1 MKEYAFRMLPRR
13 RRNLILFMLAILAL
27 GPVLSRASETPA
39 RPSRP
44 LQVHQIEG
52 LGKDVV
58 ALDSGWEF
66 HTGDNPAW
74 ASPTF
79 DDSQWQQLAGSETW
93 GAQGFPSYIGFAWYR
108 YHLTIAPVAG
118 APKELALLIPG
129 IDDAYELYWNGSLV
143 GRNGK
148 LPPHPTWYT
157 SQPSQTYGLGQIQS
171 GVLAVRVWKAPLAS
185 NDPDS
190 LGGFEGLP
198 LLGGSDAVAA
208 HKADIDYKWLRSNQL
223 YFGLNSLY
231 ALVAL
236 LSLLAWF
243 RDRSQWLLLCMA
255 GYTLMQVAGML
266 LGGLLIP
273 MPFSLTVG
281 LLQPVLMVQDISLW
295 YLLLLLLKL
304 EENARLVRLMRI
316 WVIVFCVAFC
326 LDGLATAAW
335 GSPWAGYLQVA
346 DGLLT
351 VIFTPLETL
360 PIVLVIAAVVQRKRL
375 DPARWIVAICAFVAE
390 MIFVVRNATTQFVR
404 FTHWTISDKI
414 NAPMFTLNG
423 NAMNPR
429 SLANALLL
437 ISIVYAV
444 YRYSIE
450 NRRQQSALEQEFKN
464 ARELQQ
470 VLVPEAL
477 PSLPGFAMTSA
488 YRPAQ
493 EVGGDFFQIIPLDDG
508 STLIVLGDVSG
519 KGLKAAMAVSLIVG
533 AARMV
538 ADFTKNPAE
547 ILAGLNRR
555 LYGRLQGGFA
565 TCIAL
570 RLDLD
575 GSCAIASAGHPAPYL
590 NEHEMNLPGAL
601 PLGIQPNVSYE
612 ETLIRFGVGDHFAL
626 YTDGLLEARNQA
638 GEIYSFARLQTL
650 FSTNPNAA
658 QATEAAVNFGQDDDI
673 TVLTLT
679 RLATNEEMTTKLKA
693 PPLAPIRS

>member
-1 MKEYAFRMLPRR
+1 MRR
-13 RRNLILFMLAILAL
+13 GSVVIIFTFIAL
-27 GPVLSRASETPA
+27 CPVLSRASVTPA
-39 RPSRP
+39 NPSHGFQTH
-44 LQVHQIEG
+44 LIQG
-52 LGKDVV
+52 LGKGSV
-58 ALDSGWEF
+58 ALDRGWEF
-66 HTGDNPAW
+66 HTGDNLSW
-74 ASPTF
+74 SSPGF
-79 DDSQWQQLAGSETW
+79 DDSQWQQVTADETW
-93 GAQGFPSYIGFAWYR
+93 GAQGFPSYVGFAWYR
-108 YHLTIAPVAG
+108 YHLSITPVAG
-118 APKELALLIPG
+118 GPKEFALLIPG
-129 IDDAYELYWNGSLV
+129 IDDAYELYWNGVLV
-143 GRNGK
+143 GSNGK
-148 LPPHPTWYT
+148 LPPNPTWYT
-157 SQPSQTYGLGQIQS
+157 SQPSQTFGIGNIES

-185 NDPDS
+185 NDPSS

-198 LLGGSDAVAA
+198 LLGGPAAIAA
-208 HKADIDYKWLRSNQL
+208 HKADIDYRWLRSNQL

-236 LSLLAWF
+236 LSILAWF

-255 GYTLMQVAGML
+255 GYTLTQVAGMV

-295 YLLLLLLKL
+295 YLLLLLLSL
-304 EENARLVRLMRI
+304 EENVRLVRIMRV

-326 LDGLATAAW
+326 LDGLITAAW
-335 GSPWAGYLQVA
+335 GSGSARYLQIA
-346 DGLLT
+346 DALLT

-360 PIVLVIAAVVQRKRL
+360 PIVLVIAAVLQRKRL
-375 DPARWIVAICAFVAE
+375 DSARWIVAICAFVAE
-390 MIFVVRNATTQFVR
+390 MIFVVRNATAQFVR
-404 FTHWTISDKI
+404 FTHWTVSNKI

-423 NAMNPR
+423 NPVNSR
-429 SLANALLL
+429 SLANAFLL
-437 ISIVYAV
+437 IAIVYAV
-444 YRYSIE
+444 YRYMIE

-493 EVGGDFFQIIPLDDG
+493 EVGGDFFQIIPLDGG

-538 ADFTKNPAE
+538 ADFTKSPAE

-570 RLDLD
+570 QLDPD
-575 GSCAIASAGHPAPYL
+575 GSCAIASAGHPAPFL
-590 NEHEMNLPGAL
+590 NQHELNLPGAL
-601 PLGIQPNVSYE
+601 PLGIQPSVNYE
-612 ETLIRFGVGDHFAL
+612 ETFIRFGVGDHFAL
-626 YTDGLLEARNQA
+626 YTDGLLEARNRD

-650 FSTNPNAA
+650 FATNPNAS

-679 RLATNEEMTTKLKA
+679 RLATSEESNTRLAVHPVA
-693 PPLAPIRS
+693 PVRP

>member
-1 MKEYAFRMLPRR
+1 MKEYPFGMLPRTWHS
-13 RRNLILFMLAILAL
+13 LVAFMILAL
-27 GPVLSRASETPA
+27 GPVFLQAAEEPA
-39 RPSRP
+39 GPSQAPPTHR
-44 LQVHQIEG
+44 IEG

-58 ALDSGWEF
+58 GLGSGWEF
-66 HTGDNPAW
+66 HIGDNSGW
-74 ASPTF
+74 ASPSF
-79 DDSQWQQLAGSETW
+79 DDSHWQQVNADETW
-93 GAQGFPSYIGFAWYR
+93 GAQGFPSYTGLAWYR
-108 YHLTIAPVAG
+108 YHLSISPVAG
-118 APKELALLIPG
+118 APKDLALLIPG
-129 IDDAYELYWNGSLV
+129 IDDAYELYWNGTLV
-143 GRNGK
+143 GSNGK
-148 LPPHPTWYT
+148 LPPHPVWYT
-157 SQPSQTYGLGQIQS
+157 SQPAQSYGLGHIQS
-171 GVLAVRVWKAPLAS
+171 GVLALRVWKAPLAS

-198 LLGGSDAVAA
+198 LLGGPDAIAA
-208 HKADIDYKWLRSNQL
+208 RKAQVDYHWLRSNQL
-223 YFGLNSLY
+223 YFGLNSIY

-236 LSLLAWF
+236 LSILAWF

-255 GYTLMQVAGML
+255 GYTLMQVVGMV
-266 LGGLLIP
+266 LGGLLIQ

-304 EENARLVRLMRI
+304 EENPRLVRLMRI

-335 GSPWAGYLQVA
+335 GSRWAGDLQVA
-346 DGLLT
+346 DALLT

-360 PIVLVIAAVVQRKRL
+360 PIVLVIAAVMQRKRL
-375 DPARWIVAICAFVAE
+375 DSARWMVAICAFVAE

-404 FTHWTISDKI
+404 FTHWTISGKI
-414 NAPMFTLNG
+414 NAPMFSLNG
-423 NAMNPR
+423 NPINAR
-429 SLANALLL
+429 SLANVFLL
-437 ISIVYAV
+437 IAIVYAV
-444 YRYSIE
+444 YRYMIE

-493 EVGGDFFQIIPLDDG
+493 EVGGDFFQIIPLDGG

-538 ADFTKNPAE
+538 ADFSKSPAE
-547 ILAGLNRR
+547 ILSGLNRR

-570 RLDLD
+570 RLDPD
-575 GSCAIASAGHPAPYL
+575 GNCAIASAGHPAPFL
-590 NEHEMNLPGAL
+590 NQEELNLPGAL
-601 PLGIQPNVSYE
+601 PLGIQPSVSYE
-612 ETLIRFGVGDHFAL
+612 ETHIRFGVGDHFAL

-650 FSTNPNAA
+650 FATNPNAA

-679 RLATNEEMTTKLKA
+679 RLATSEEATTKHAA
-693 PPLAPIRS
+693 PPLTRVRT